1 MAGPARELVQIEAN
15 EDINSVRDRLTFI
28 RGRRVLLIWPEE
40 GTALT
45 RKLDLVLIQREAMR
59 RAIRLALV
67 THDPQVIKYATEL
80 NISTFE
86 TIGASERGRWKR
98 GRSKVFTGRFQRP
111 KDEPDAED
119 LMEVASRVR
128 GRRVRLPRFQRLLVR
143 LVVGVGL
150 IGVVLTVLYV
160 VVPGATV
167 VLVPNTQLIEASEQI
182 TVSADASV
190 TDIDV
195 ENAILPATT
204 LRLQVEETATT
215 NTTGSRDLGNVQA
228 IGTVVFVNNT
238 DNEITIPIG
247 TTVSTS
253 AGTPIMFRTT
263 VAVVLPAGVG
273 QQIEAQIEALPGSEG
288 DVGNVAEN
296 LINTV
301 VGPEENNIRVNNLL
315 PTSGGQSRTEQAVTT
330 ADQGRLLGA
339 VTQQLYERALAEM
352 VAQVGETQVVIVD
365 TLRIDEEQQREDWIA
380 FSAEPGDITDT
391 LSVTMRAVV
400 EGVIVDTQMGQQIVF
415 ARMADQILRGRVVI
429 PESIEYWSGDVELV
443 DNEIL
448 YTMSG
453 RMQVAG
459 QIPESQIREQLAGR
473 TLDDAVEYLLDRADL
488 AEGSTPEIVLSLSP
502 FDRMPILPMRIDII
516 VENPVPTDDTP

>member
-1 MAGPARELVQIEAN
+1 MASRGRELVQIEAN

-67 THDPQVIKYATEL
+67 THDPQVIRHAKEL

-98 GRSKVFTGRFQRP
+98 GRSKVFTSRFHRP
-111 KDEPDAED
+111 KDEPDPED

-128 GRRVRLPRFQRLLVR
+128 GRRVRLPRLQRLLVH
-143 LVVGVGL
+143 LVAVIVL
-150 IGVVLTVLYV
+150 IGVLSGVLYA

-167 VLVPNTQLIEASEQI
+167 IVVPNTQLIEASEQI
-182 TVSADASV
+182 AVSTDPST

-204 LRLQVEETATT
+204 LRLQAEETATT
-215 NTTGSRDLGNVQA
+215 GTTGSRDLGNVQA
-228 IGTVVFVNNT
+228 FGTVVFVNSTNG
-238 DNEITIPIG
+238 EISIPIG

-263 VAVVLPAGVG
+263 EAVVLPAGAG
-273 QQIEAQIEALPGSEG
+273 QQVEAPIEALPGSEG

-301 VGPEENNIRVNNLL
+301 VGPEENNISVINLV
-315 PTSGGQSRTEQAVTT
+315 PTSGGQSRTEQAVST
-330 ADQGRLLGA
+330 ADRDRLLAA
-339 VTQQLYERALAEM
+339 VLQQLYERAYAEM
-352 VAQVGETQVVIVD
+352 VTQVSDTQVVIPE
-365 TLRIDEEQQREDWIA
+365 TLRIDEEQQREDWIV
-380 FSAEPGDITDT
+380 FSADPGDITDT
-391 LSVTMRAVV
+391 LSLTMRAVI
-400 EGVIVDTQMGQQIVF
+400 EGVIVDTQLGQQIIF
-415 ARMADQILRGRVVI
+415 ARMADQILRGRTVL
-429 PESIEYWSGDVELV
+429 PATIEYWPGDVVFIE
-443 DNEIL
+443 NEIL

-453 RMQVAG
+453 RMQVVG
-459 QIPESQIREQLAGR
+459 QIPEGQIREQLAGR
-473 TLDDAVEYLLDRADL
+473 SIDDAMDYLLTRVDL
-488 AEGSTPEIVLSLSP
+488 AGESTPEITLSLNL
-502 FDRMPILPMRIDII
+502 FDRMPILPMRIDIN
-516 VENPVPTDDTP
+516 VENPVIAYDAP